1 MVFTFKNFR
10 LSQLVDASSLNHI
23 IPVHLWRV
31 CVPYELGD
39 IHRRIRNILDVCPAA
54 SWTLDESV
62 IVLDA
67 LAAIVRTRQAAG
79 DVIDL
84 AARRSLR

>member
-1 MVFTFKNFR
+1 MNR
-10 LSQLVDASSLNHI
+10 QH
-23 IPVHLWRV
+23 PVLLWRV
-31 CVPYELGD
+31 CVPDKLGD
-39 IHRRIRNILDVCPAA
+39 IHRRIRNILDVCPAT

-67 LAAIVRTRQAAG
+67 LAAIVRTRQATR

-84 AARRSLR
+84 DARRSLR

>member
-1 MVFTFKNFR
+1 M
-10 LSQLVDASSLNHI
+10 
-23 IPVHLWRV
+23 
-31 CVPYELGD
+31 PYELGD

-67 LAAIVRTRQAAG
+67 LAAIVRTRQAAR

-84 AARRSLR
+84 DARRSLR